1 MKIHKLS
8 RPSRASLFPKRSSL
22 FFLSFFSPP
31 VRRSLQCIHTCRADH
46 NLKQGLKPSQTSTQG
61 SCQCQSRVIWGE
73 THLTS
78 VQVISSC
85 ISQFLFLGMGF
96 IWSDI
101 LITLESVGLEQNTHT
116 KKRQKADC
124 NCHTQLTADIHTI
137 TNPLTLICR
146 IHFCSSS
153 KTLKV

>member
-8 RPSRASLFPKRSSL
+8 RPSWVSLFPKRSSSFFL
-22 FFLSFFSPP
+22 FFLPA
-31 VRRSLQCIHTCRADH
+31 RRSLQCIHTCRADH
-46 NLKQGLKPSQTSTQG
+46 NLKQGLKPSQASTEG
-61 SCQCQSRVIWGE
+61 SCQCQSCVILGE

-101 LITLESVGLEQNTHT
+101 LITLESVGLEQNTH
-116 KKRQKADC
+116 KKDKRQIV
-124 NCHTQLTADIHTI
+124 TGIHNSQQTS
-137 TNPLTLICR
+137 TPSQ
-146 IHFCSSS
+146 IHSH
-153 KTLKV
+153 